1 MQKYIYGKASLK
13 NLISGIVLLM
23 FIFGALLFVY
33 GYISGFAHGEDII
46 VKREGWNGL
55 FIAIFCVILL
65 TLWSGFE
72 IGRYAE
78 MEFSKRRT
86 QNSS

>member
-13 NLISGIVLLM
+13 NLIFGIILLM
-23 FIFGALLFVY
+23 FIFGVLLFVY
-33 GYISGFAHGEDII
+33 GYVSGFTYGEDII

-55 FIAIFCVILL
+55 FIAIFCMILL

-72 IGRYAE
+72 IRRYAE

>member
-13 NLISGIVLLM
+13 NLISGVVLLM
-23 FIFGALLFVY
+23 FIFGSLLFVY
-33 GYISGFAHGEDII
+33 GYISGFARGEDII

-55 FIAIFCVILL
+55 FIAIFCMILL